1 MFKAKIVEYLK
12 EKGVEVE
19 KVEQEGETESIVC
32 HIKEEDNNKVN
43 LFKIEM
49 EKELNVM
56 TMMSDS
62 YGMNVLIVEAME
74 LEEE

>member
-19 KVEQEGETESIVC
+19 RVEQQGETESIVC
-32 HIKEEDNNKVN
+32 HIKEADNDKVAS
-43 LFKIEM
+43 LMPEM
-49 EKELNVM
+49 EKELGVA
-56 TMMSDS
+56 TMMDDS